1 MSTGAERR
9 SNDEGGELV
18 LGRPRE
24 NEVPLS
30 LKCEWFSVG
39 TGELLSVVEELRWLG
54 EGVKIRLFTT
64 AEGEGGK
71 RSDKPNWCSD
81 DKEGI

>member
-9 SNDEGGELV
+9 SNDEGGEVV
-18 LGRPRE
+18 LGKPKE
-24 NEVPLS
+24 NEEPVS
-30 LKCEWFSVG
+30 LKCGWLKVG
-39 TGELLSVVEELRWLG
+39 TGDLNVVEELRWLG

-71 RSDKPNWCSD
+71 RSDRPNWCSD